1 LFCRG
6 LGSFS
11 HVCYTM
17 SKHQNIMKNVNLISL
32 EIDVLRAITNVFA
45 QCPPGSIDA
54 SALQATLT
62 HLQRIKP
69 SNAPALTPR
78 TLPVCCYLAQTLSTT
93 GPASNAATL
102 LFSALEPLLPTLA
115 WIQNPNYQVGNM
127 PAGFLENYGY
137 ADIVSGRGLIADD
150 EFALG
155 MLLLGPNTAYP
166 PHHHPAAEIY
176 YTIGGA
182 ARWWQTEQDWVAR
195 PPGSF
200 VYHPSGAVHA
210 MQTEAEPVC
219 LLYAWWG
226 NVQTAAQ
233 LTR

>member
-1 LFCRG
+1 MR
-6 LGSFS
+6 
-11 HVCYTM
+11 
-17 SKHQNIMKNVNLISL
+17 KHQNSMKNINVTSL
-32 EIDVLRAITNVFA
+32 EIDLLRAITNVFA

-78 TLPVCCYLAQTLSTT
+78 TLPVCRYLAQTLGAPTV
-93 GPASNAATL
+93 ATFL
-102 LFSALEPLLPTLA
+102 IRALEPLLTSLA

-182 ARWWQTEQDWVAR
+182 ARWWQTEQEWVAR

-200 VYHPSGAVHA
+200 VYHRSGAVHA